1 MSDPS
6 IASRPVVLVVEDQP
20 IIRFNAVE
28 LVNQAGYEAVGA
40 INADEAIRILEER
53 TDIKVVFTDI
63 EMPGTMDGMKLA
75 HYVRERWPPIHLLI
89 VSGRAIKTEG
99 SLPANTRFF
108 SKPYEDTSIVAEL
121 KRLLAKPDESEPEIK
136 TLKT

>member
-1 MSDPS
+1 MPDLPIVSL
-6 IASRPVVLVVEDQP
+6 PVVLVVEDHP
-20 IIRFNAVE
+20 IVRFNAVS

-40 INADEAIRILEER
+40 IHADDAIRILEER

-89 VSGRAIKTEG
+89 ASGRMTPNECL
-99 SLPANTRFF
+99 LPANTRFF
-108 SKPYEDTSIVAEL
+108 SKPYDDTTIVAEL
-121 KRLLAKPDESEPEIK
+121 KRLLTKPADNLPEII
-136 TLKT
+136 TLTT